1 MDPTFRLSTTMD
13 LDWGNEPFITNG
25 ISHHPQFEAS
35 ESKSDTTAIMFNMDS
50 LNEERSETRRD
61 QNWAK
66 GCIPGSP
73 DSFVESFVQ
82 RVNRGRF
89 RFELGGPS
97 NGPRLVDP
105 QEAEIQNNANGQRLQ
120 RIQELGSLNGPP
132 QSVSHASPPGDIQP
146 NNVDFNIR
154 NLNLFELLTLGPGPS
169 QATTSPPANQQ
180 NTEFWCS
187 ENWDT
192 AVRSDSSSSRL
203 SSRKRIKKEIES
215 FGRNI
220 KQRLCW
226 AVFAK
231 CV

>member
-1 MDPTFRLSTTMD
+1 
-13 LDWGNEPFITNG
+13 
-25 ISHHPQFEAS
+25 
-35 ESKSDTTAIMFNMDS
+35 MFNMDS